1 MMESCSNSYSA
12 GSFYV
17 IVEPSVMDD
26 RQLRLPDKFVQEH
39 GDELL
44 DTVKIIVPTDDFWS
58 VGVKKAGKMIWLHD
72 GWQEFMEHHSVNCW
86 YFLLFKY
93 GQTSCFNVH
102 IFDLAAT
109 EVDYQLRSHGN
120 AKSRDVAQDLS
131 HGKDKIAGDKGV
143 TSSVEIVDL
152 LETEQGPE
160 SSAKSSELSHRAKR
174 RKIASGKIKISR
186 CYETRS
192 RTNKLH
198 DNGQLLNAKNLN
210 ISGNGSLTKPVG
222 GKLVRR
228 SMKTPIHSAVAT
240 GDTRKSFTS
249 KQREKSVGLGRYDRR
264 ERAQQ
269 KASETSRAIQTAKM
283 FIPENP
289 YFLQILEKYNIVRNY
304 ILNLPVE
311 FVRKYMPK
319 TSELIELQDTN
330 GNKWNVRCIR
340 RKHRVLLSK
349 GWLNFVTDNSLLV
362 GDVCVFELIK
372 DVQADELM
380 LKVHMFRNRVEEN
393 SKNLHTGSLSE
404 PTLSTGKN
412 CILQFDESKHTES
425 SDAFE
430 PLSSDRT
437 NHKTDTENS
446 SGQQQEKS
454 VVHGSSGN
462 RRKRGRPR
470 DAEAN
475 TDTENSSGQQ
485 QEKSV
490 VHGSSGN
497 RRKRGRPRDAEANRA
512 TTAAKMFTP
521 ENPYFMITLGE
532 YHVVR
537 NYILN
542 IPPEFVR
549 DYMPKTSEP
558 IKLQNSD
565 GNKWTAHCLRRKTY
579 MFLSKGWV
587 HFVRDNSLVLGDAC
601 VFELI
606 KGIQADE
613 LMLKVH
619 IFRNKV
625 EQNSII

>member
-26 RQLRLPDKFVQEH
+26 RQLRLPDKFVREH

-44 DTVKIIVPTDDFWS
+44 DTVKIIVPTDDFWC
-58 VGVKKAGKMIWLHD
+58 VGLKKAGKMIWLHD

-109 EVDYQLRSHGN
+109 EIDYQLRSHGY

-131 HGKDKIAGDKGV
+131 HRKDKIVGDNGF
-143 TSSVEIVDL
+143 TSSIEIVDL

-160 SSAKSSELSHRAKR
+160 SSAKSSELPHRAKR
-174 RKIASGKIKISR
+174 RKIASGKIKITR

-192 RTNKLH
+192 KTNKLH

-222 GKLVRR
+222 GKSVRR
-228 SMKTPIHSAVAT
+228 SIKTPIHSAVAT
-240 GDTRKSFTS
+240 GGTRKLFTS
-249 KQREKSVGLGRYDRR
+249 KQREKSLGRGRYDRR

-269 KASETSRAIQTAKM
+269 KVSETSRAIQTAKM

-289 YFLQILEKYNIVRNY
+289 YFLQILEKYNVERNY
-304 ILNLPVE
+304 ILNIPVE

-319 TSELIELQDTN
+319 TSELIELQDTD
-330 GNKWNVRCIR
+330 GNKWKVRCIR
-340 RKHRVLLSK
+340 RKLRVLLSK

-362 GDVCVFELIK
+362 GDVCVFELLK
-372 DVQADELM
+372 NFQAVALI

-393 SKNLHTGSLSE
+393 SKNLHTGSLFE
-404 PTLSTGKN
+404 QTLSTGKN
-412 CILQFDESKHTES
+412 CVLQFDESKHTKS

-446 SGQQQEKS
+446 FGQQQEKS

-462 RRKRGRPR
+462 RRKRGRPM

-475 TDTENSSGQQ
+475 TDTENSSRQQ
-485 QEKSV
+485 EEKSV

-497 RRKRGRPRDAEANRA
+497 RRKGRRLRDAKGNSA

-542 IPPEFVR
+542 IPPDFSR

-565 GNKWTAHCLRRKTY
+565 GSKWTAHCLRRKTC

-606 KGIQADE
+606 KDIQADE
-613 LMLKVH
+613 LILKVH

-625 EQNSII
+625 EQNSTN

>member
-44 DTVKIIVPTDDFWS
+44 DTVKIIVPTDDFWC
-58 VGVKKAGKMIWLHD
+58 VGLKKAGKMIWLHD

-109 EVDYQLRSHGN
+109 EIDYQLRSHGN

-131 HGKDKIAGDKGV
+131 HGKYKIVGDKGV

-152 LETEQGPE
+152 LETDQGPE
-160 SSAKSSELSHRAKR
+160 SSAKSTELSHRAKR

-222 GKLVRR
+222 GKLVR
-228 SMKTPIHSAVAT
+228 PVHSAVAT

-249 KQREKSVGLGRYDRR
+249 QQREKSVGRGRYDRR

-269 KASETSRAIQTAKM
+269 KASETSRAIQAAKK

-319 TSELIELQDTN
+319 TSELIELQDTD

-372 DVQADELM
+372 DIQADELL

-393 SKNLHTGSLSE
+393 SKNLLTGSLSE

-462 RRKRGRPR
+462 RCKRGRPR

-497 RRKRGRPRDAEANRA
+497 SRRRPRDAEANRA
-512 TTAAKMFTP
+512 TTAAKMFAP

-542 IPPEFVR
+542 IPSEFVR

-565 GNKWTAHCLRRKTY
+565 GNKWTAHCLRRKTC
-579 MFLSKGWV
+579 MFLSKGWA

-606 KGIQADE
+606 NGIQADE